1 MIRELK
7 NAVEASDRKAQ
18 YDECAKRFL
27 GQKFIIASIL
37 SKSVEAF
44 LGMAPK
50 DIIPYIEGEPY
61 IGKVPVEPGLTNA
74 AWEENGQ
81 RVVGLNTENQ
91 EINEGLVR
99 FDVIC
104 YVRLPERDGEKV
116 PDGEKKPLT
125 QIIIN
130 LEMQKDQPREYQI
143 LNRAVFYVSRQISA
157 QKERD
162 FTGSHYDD
170 IKSVYSIWICMN
182 MEENSMSHIHLTKED
197 MMGSQP
203 WRGGLDLFHIVMIGI
218 GKDLPGQEENYELH
232 RFLGTIFSQ
241 KLAVEEKLHIMKTE
255 YDISEEEDFR
265 EDVNEMCNLGEGIME
280 EGIAIGMEKGIAI
293 GETKG
298 REEGIAIGETRGR
311 ESGLV
316 QGREE
321 GIAIGET
328 KGISIGESRTI
339 RNMHKNGFT
348 AEQIA
353 AATDKALD
361 EVKAILAQDM
371 EGLYL

>member
-1 MIRELK
+1 
-7 NAVEASDRKAQ
+7 
-18 YDECAKRFL
+18 
-27 GQKFIIASIL
+27 
-37 SKSVEAF
+37 
-44 LGMAPK
+44 
-50 DIIPYIEGEPY
+50 
-61 IGKVPVEPGLTNA
+61 
-74 AWEENGQ
+74 
-81 RVVGLNTENQ
+81 
-91 EINEGLVR
+91 
-99 FDVIC
+99 
-104 YVRLPERDGEKV
+104 
-116 PDGEKKPLT
+116 
-125 QIIIN
+125 
-130 LEMQKDQPREYQI
+130 
-143 LNRAVFYVSRQISA
+143 
-157 QKERD
+157 
-162 FTGSHYDD
+162 
-170 IKSVYSIWICMN
+170 
-182 MEENSMSHIHLTKED
+182 MSHIHLTKED

-255 YDISEEEDFR
+255 YDIPEEEDFR
-265 EDVNEMCNLGEGIME
+265 KDVNEMCNLGEGIME

-293 GETKG
+293 GETK
-298 REEGIAIGETRGR
+298 
-311 ESGLV
+311 
-316 QGREE
+316 GREE

>member
-7 NAVEASDRKAQ
+7 NAVSASGKEAQAACGRIKH
-18 YDECAKRFL
+18 
-27 GQKFIIASIL
+27 G
-37 SKSVEAF
+37 KS
-44 LGMAPK
+44 G
-50 DIIPYIEGEPY
+50 
-61 IGKVPVEPGLTNA
+61 N
-74 AWEENGQ
+74 Q
-81 RVVGLNTENQ
+81 R
-91 EINEGLVR
+91 
-99 FDVIC
+99 
-104 YVRLPERDGEKV
+104 
-116 PDGEKKPLT
+116 
-125 QIIIN
+125 
-130 LEMQKDQPREYQI
+130 
-143 LNRAVFYVSRQISA
+143 RAC
-157 QKERD
+157 
-162 FTGSHYDD
+162 TGSHYDD

-265 EDVNEMCNLGEGIME
+265 KDVNEMCNLGEGIME

-298 REEGIAIGETRGR
+298 
-311 ESGLV
+311 
-316 QGREE
+316 
-321 GIAIGET
+321 
-328 KGISIGESRTI
+328 ISIGKERAQSELLRS
-339 RNMHKNGFT
+339 MYKNGFT

-353 AATDKALD
+353 AAIDKDLEEVRAVLTDF
-361 EVKAILAQDM
+361 
-371 EGLYL
+371 

>member
-280 EGIAIGMEKGIAI
+280 EGIAIGMEKG
-293 GETKG
+293 

-321 GIAIGET
+321 GI
-328 KGISIGESRTI
+328 SIGKERAQSELI
-339 RNMHKNGFT
+339 RNMRKNGFT

-361 EVKAILAQDM
+361 EVKAILS
-371 EGLYL
+371 

>member
-7 NAVEASDRKAQ
+7 NAVEASDREAQ

-27 GQKFIIASIL
+27 GQKFTIASIL

-61 IGKVPVEPGLTNA
+61 ISKVPVEPGLTNA
-74 AWEENGQ
+74 AREENGQ
-81 RVVGLNTENQ
+81 RVAGLNTENQ
-91 EINEGLVR
+91 EIHEGLVR

-104 YVRLPERDGEKV
+104 YVRLPSSEDGE
-116 PDGEKKPLT
+116 GSLS

-162 FTGSHYDD
+162 FAGSHYDD

-203 WRGGLDLFHIVMIGI
+203 WRGGLDLFHIIMIGI

-255 YDISEEEDFR
+255 YDITSEEDFR

-280 EGIAIGMEKGIAI
+280 EGIAIGMEKG
-293 GETKG
+293 
-298 REEGIAIGETRGR
+298 
-311 ESGLV
+311 
-316 QGREE
+316 REE

-328 KGISIGESRTI
+328 KGREAGLVQGREEGIKELI

-353 AATDKALD
+353 AAIDKDLE
-361 EVKAILAQDM
+361 EVRAILADK
-371 EGLYL
+371 

>member
-7 NAVEASDRKAQ
+7 NAVSASGKEAQ
-18 YDECAKRFL
+18 YDEHAKNIA
-27 GQKFIIASIL
+27 GQKFIIANIL
-37 SKSVEAF
+37 AKSVEAF
-44 LGMAPK
+44 RGMKPK

-61 IGKVPVEPGLTNA
+61 ISKVPVEPGHTNA
-74 AWEENGQ
+74 AREENGQ

-116 PDGEKKPLT
+116 PDGKKKPLT

-241 KLAVEEKLHIMKTE
+241 KLAVEEKLNILQE
-255 YDISEEEDFR
+255 YDVPGEEDFR
-265 EDVNEMCNLGEGIME
+265 KDVNEMCNLGEGIME
-280 EGIAIGMEKGIAI
+280 EGIAIGME
-293 GETKG
+293 KG

-321 GIAIGET
+321 GIKEL
-328 KGISIGESRTI
+328 I

-353 AATDKALD
+353 AAIDKDLEEVRAVLTDR
-361 EVKAILAQDM
+361 
-371 EGLYL
+371 

>member
-7 NAVEASDRKAQ
+7 NAVSASGKEAQ
-18 YDECAKRFL
+18 YDEHAKNIA
-27 GQKFIIASIL
+27 GQKFIIANIL
-37 SKSVEAF
+37 AKSVEAF
-44 LGMAPK
+44 RGMKPK

-61 IGKVPVEPGLTNA
+61 ISKVPVEPGLTNVIRD
-74 AWEENGQ
+74 ENGQ
-81 RVVGLNTENQ
+81 RVVGFNTENQ
-91 EINEGLVR
+91 EIHEGLVR

-104 YVRLPERDGEKV
+104 YVRLPSSEDGE
-116 PDGEKKPLT
+116 GPLS

-197 MMGSQP
+197 MMGSQL

-241 KLAVEEKLHIMKTE
+241 KLAVEEKLHIMQTE

-265 EDVNEMCNLGEGIME
+265 KDVNEMCNLGEGIME

-293 GETKG
+293 GET
-298 REEGIAIGETRGR
+298 RGR

-321 GIAIGET
+321 GI
-328 KGISIGESRTI
+328 SIGKERAQSELI
-339 RNMHKNGFT
+339 RNMRKNGFT

-353 AATDKALD
+353 AATDKALE
-361 EVKAILAQDM
+361 EVKAILA
-371 EGLYL
+371 

>member
-7 NAVEASDRKAQ
+7 NAVDASDREAQ

-27 GQKFIIASIL
+27 GQKFTIASIL

-44 LGMAPK
+44 LGMAPR

-61 IGKVPVEPGLTNA
+61 ISKVPVEPGLTNVNRD
-74 AWEENGQ
+74 ENGQ
-81 RVVGLNTENQ
+81 RVTGLNTENQ
-91 EINEGLVR
+91 EIHEGLVR

-104 YVRLPERDGEKV
+104 YVRLPSSEDGE
-116 PDGEKKPLT
+116 GPLS

-162 FTGSHYDD
+162 FTNSHYDD

-182 MEENSMSHIHLTKED
+182 MEENSMSHIYLTKED

-203 WRGGLDLFHIVMIGI
+203 WRGGLDLFHIIMIGI

-255 YDISEEEDFR
+255 YDITSEENFR

-298 REEGIAIGETRGR
+298 REEGIALGENKGR
-311 ESGLV
+311 AEA
-316 QGREE
+316 QAEF
-321 GIAIGET
+321 
-328 KGISIGESRTI
+328 I

-361 EVKAILAQDM
+361 EVKAILA
-371 EGLYL
+371 

>member
-7 NAVEASDRKAQ
+7 NAVSASGKEAQ
-18 YDECAKRFL
+18 YDEHAKNIA
-27 GQKFIIASIL
+27 GQKFIIANIL
-37 SKSVEAF
+37 AKSVEAF
-44 LGMAPK
+44 RGMKPK

-61 IGKVPVEPGLTNA
+61 ISKVPVEPGHTNA
-74 AWEENGQ
+74 AREENGQ
-81 RVVGLNTENQ
+81 HVVGLNTENQ

-104 YVRLPERDGEKV
+104 YVRLPERDGEKTS
-116 PDGEKKPLT
+116 DGKKKPLT

-197 MMGSQP
+197 MMGSQL

-241 KLAVEEKLHIMKTE
+241 KLAVEEKLNILQE
-255 YDISEEEDFR
+255 YDVPGGEEFR
-265 EDVNEMCNLGEGIME
+265 KDVNEMCNLGEGIME

-293 GETKG
+293 GETRGRESGMAIGETKG
-298 REEGIAIGETRGR
+298 REEGI
-311 ESGLV
+311 
-316 QGREE
+316 
-321 GIAIGET
+321 
-328 KGISIGESRTI
+328 SIGKEWAQSELFRS
-339 RNMHKNGFT
+339 MHKNGFT

-353 AATDKALD
+353 AATDKVLD
-361 EVKAILAQDM
+361 EVKAILA
-371 EGLYL
+371 